1 MLIVSQ
7 DKNVVVNL
15 DRITEIVVEDNDVI
29 ITDDIYM
36 DYGETIGR
44 YETEER
50 AKKVLQEIVAK
61 YRQFHL
67 DSNRAAT
74 IIPKV
79 YEMPQ
84 E

>member
-50 AKKVLQEIVAK
+50 AKKVLQEIVSK
-61 YRQFHL
+61 YRHFNTDGNNSVTL
-67 DSNRAAT
+67 
-74 IIPKV
+74 IPKV

-84 E
+84 K